1 MLKRYD
7 SNRTPDSAWWLSLD
21 ESERIDLARSS
32 QRPDED
38 LPNPRLHAA
47 IHVIVE
53 NQVALGSETPAAET
67 LDRLL
72 AEGLER
78 HDAIH
83 AIGSVLASF
92 AYRAIQSA
100 ADDAGEVDLQESYW
114 HDLAGLSAQS
124 WRRDR

>member
-1 MLKRYD
+1 M
-7 SNRTPDSAWWLSLD
+7 D
-21 ESERIDLARSS
+21 ESERIDLARRS
-32 QRPDED
+32 QRQDED

-47 IHVIVE
+47 THTIVE
-53 NQVALGSETPAAET
+53 NQVALGPETPVAAT
-67 LDRLL
+67 LERLL
-72 AEGLER
+72 TEGLER

-92 AYRAIQSA
+92 AYQAMQPTA
-100 ADDAGEVDLQESYW
+100 ATDTSEVDLQEAYW